1 MRVKDIMTRPVYS
14 LQESDPLEDAA
25 ELLADKKITAAPVL
39 DEGGK
44 LVGMVSDGDLLW
56 HRVPEDPTAH
66 GLRVDDPGAAYRPTT
81 VAQVMSRRP
90 VTTSPDA
97 DLADVAQTM
106 IYQGVRSEP
115 VMDDGRIVGI
125 VSRRD
130 IVRTVIRTDDVLARE
145 IQHRLDEYAGGSRG
159 WRVTVSGGVAHVEGS
174 FKDDTER
181 TIVSIMARTVPGVAG
196 AQLTDLAA

>member
-14 LQESDPLEDAA
+14 VQESDPLEHAA

-39 DEGGK
+39 DDGGK

-66 GLRVDDPGAAYRPTT
+66 GLRVDDPGAVYRPTT
-81 VAQVMSRRP
+81 VSQVMSRHP
-90 VTTSPDA
+90 ITTSPDA

-115 VMDDGRIVGI
+115 VVDEGRIVGI

-130 IVRTVIRTDDVLARE
+130 IVRTVIRTDEVLARE
-145 IQHRLDEYAGGSRG
+145 IQHRLNDYAGGGRG
-159 WRVTVSGGVAHVEGS
+159 WRVTVTGGVAHVDGPY
-174 FKDDTER
+174 KDDTER
-181 TIVSIMARTVPGVAG
+181 TIVSIMARTVPGVASV
-196 AQLTDLAA
+196 QLNEPAL